1 MTKLSRVAVY
11 CGSSN
16 DVDPVYLE
24 AAAAVGSLLAN
35 RGIGIVYGAGNTG
48 LMGACAD
55 AALAAGGEVYGVIPQ
70 KLMDWNV
77 GHTGLTEIFVTD
89 SMHARKSMMVHLAD
103 GFMAL
108 PGGLGTFEELFEVAT
123 WAQLGY
129 HKKPIGLL
137 NVEGYYDP
145 LLAFLA
151 HAAEVGFIRP
161 AHRGIIMHRDSP
173 EALLSALETAELPT
187 MPKVMERV

>member
-1 MTKLSRVAVY
+1 MRKLSRVAVY
-11 CGSSN
+11 CGSSG
-16 DVDPVYLE
+16 DVDPAYLE
-24 AAAAVGSLLAN
+24 AAATVGTLLAN

-55 AALAAGGEVYGVIPQ
+55 AALAAGGQVVGVIPE
-70 KLMDWNV
+70 KLMGWNV

-129 HKKPIGLL
+129 HRKPIGLL
-137 NVEGYYDP
+137 NVAGYYDP
-145 LLAFLA
+145 LLTFLA
-151 HAAEVGFIRP
+151 HAGEVGFIRP
-161 AHRGIIMHRDSP
+161 AHRNIIMHRDTP
-173 EALLSALETAELPT
+173 EGLLRALEEAELPI
-187 MPKVMERV
+187 MPKLMERV